1 MSTNVNE
8 LIAEIKELDLS
19 ETISSSYKP
28 LVDLV
33 NLFRM
38 MIEDG
43 GDFESTRDT
52 LEAVRDYEVST
63 GGKMGQAAS
72 QYGSLINETA
82 VDNQGKFDLA
92 LGKALM
98 YLKDIVYL
106 QPVLH
111 DVHEILAG
119 LIWLVDGHA
128 LIRAK
133 SNFEKA
139 GYNDRIFQQM
149 DDDIMGVY
157 NIVSSRHENECFGSA
172 KYANAEITKDQLY
185 EYVSARES
193 DFDYLIKKYIPGKS
207 FYVDFTTVNIRMTSE
222 RAAEAAT
229 LDKYSEKVSGLM
241 DKLADIEI
249 TIAACELFFGKE
261 KPIPSSN
268 EGQQVIEQLK
278 ALVLVIN
285 DLSKHVLEIYDNFK
299 KRGDDAP
306 YCFMKKLPSIGKVSG
321 YELGNL
327 NSDDPI
333 KTGTHFR
340 DNYIKLAKSLCSYAN
355 EFKRGFG
362 KVSF

>member
-8 LIAEIKELDLS
+8 LIAELKEQDLS

-43 GDFESTRDT
+43 GDFESTRVT
-52 LEAVRDYEVST
+52 LEAVRDFEVST

-157 NIVSSRHENECFGSA
+157 NIVSSRHENECFSSA

-185 EYVSARES
+185 DYVSARES
-193 DFDYLIKKYIPGKS
+193 
-207 FYVDFTTVNIRMTSE
+207 V
-222 RAAEAAT
+222 
-229 LDKYSEKVSGLM
+229 
-241 DKLADIEI
+241 
-249 TIAACELFFGKE
+249 
-261 KPIPSSN
+261 
-268 EGQQVIEQLK
+268 
-278 ALVLVIN
+278 
-285 DLSKHVLEIYDNFK
+285 
-299 KRGDDAP
+299 
-306 YCFMKKLPSIGKVSG
+306 
-321 YELGNL
+321 
-327 NSDDPI
+327 
-333 KTGTHFR
+333 
-340 DNYIKLAKSLCSYAN
+340 
-355 EFKRGFG
+355 
-362 KVSF
+362 